1 MSSLK
6 SFAQCCRAMA
16 TLSRWTSP
24 QYCRGPSTSYRNRK
38 VLGGTGCSHRRHW
51 LCISLPSTSPGP
63 LCMLSNR
70 TWGRKSWGTACSA
83 KKWGKRVS
91 VPCSQISW
99 GRAWLGAACPAAWAL
114 LWAFLKWLQSHTHPL
129 LTVMLSYSEISSLT
143 LFFEGYLQTTQ
154 NVSSSFSWFL
164 MHLYRDGVGNDCC
177 IQEGFVWRMI
187 WGWFLWKP
195 LKRNLVLL
203 ENEKSPT
210 SMSHVPFLM
219 FSL

>member
-51 LCISLPSTSPGP
+51 LCSHCPPRPLARFVCYQTEHGGGRAEEQHAVQKNGGKGFLCHVPRSPGAGHGLVQP
-63 LCMLSNR
+63 VLLPGHSCEP
-70 TWGRKSWGTACSA
+70 SWNGS
-83 KKWGKRVS
+83 
-91 VPCSQISW
+91 
-99 GRAWLGAACPAAWAL
+99 
-114 LWAFLKWLQSHTHPL
+114 SHTHPL

-143 LFFEGYLQTTQ
+143 LIFEGYLQTTQ

-210 SMSHVPFLM
+210 SMSHIPFLM